1 MAWFKRNKKKLDD
14 TQVLVNTAA
23 ETNEF
28 LQPSKAGWKLA
39 VGFLSPIMTISI
51 GFPLLAIQ
59 FLNFMVELIALV
71 VSGFIGLSAFISLI
85 PKFQNAV
92 WKMMQFLLGAFGIRV
107 LLGLA
112 FLMLVSV
119 INVIRTAIPSDGIS
133 NYALQ
138 VLAISVV
145 IFFIWKN
152 RDKIVYMITGG
163 VVASL
168 DKGILNKATKPVKDG
183 VKSGAK
189 YAGDIAGLATV
200 GVPLGSSIGQAGS
213 QLSDYTK
220 ENAQGIYEDR
230 IARKQ
235 ERNSGDF
242 VMDSGRK
249 SGESSMNQGFV
260 ATRSSFVVPGETGEA
275 NQNNE
280 EKKTALDPLIAFNP
294 ASSSDPKLGEVS
306 DTLNDIESK
315 MLSEVPDSSNHE
327 ASDTK
332 SRESKENRLLEDLAD
347 DQNASVNQS
356 NRSKYQLDS
365 PRELGVMK
373 DQVALSSAPV
383 DNTNQIDVPLENQ
396 TTSQLSI
403 EDMVLSGQ
411 SQVLS
416 EGQNEH
422 FQSPIIH
429 SDQSINP
436 ELTTV
441 SNDQYSLYSTEN
453 SSEAVS
459 VTNEFEPT
467 RTVHETLQS
476 DSSSTREI
484 PEQLKSTSER
494 SIDNFDF
501 GFSGGFE

>member
-1 MAWFKRNKKKLDD
+1 
-14 TQVLVNTAA
+14 
-23 ETNEF
+23 
-28 LQPSKAGWKLA
+28 
-39 VGFLSPIMTISI
+39 
-51 GFPLLAIQ
+51 
-59 FLNFMVELIALV
+59 
-71 VSGFIGLSAFISLI
+71 
-85 PKFQNAV
+85 
-92 WKMMQFLLGAFGIRV
+92 
-107 LLGLA
+107 
-112 FLMLVSV
+112 
-119 INVIRTAIPSDGIS
+119 
-133 NYALQ
+133 
-138 VLAISVV
+138 
-145 IFFIWKN
+145 
-152 RDKIVYMITGG
+152 
-163 VVASL
+163 
-168 DKGILNKATKPVKDG
+168 DG

-249 SGESSMNQGFV
+249 SGESSLNQGFA
-260 ATRSSFVVPGETGEA
+260 ATRSSFVVPDETRESS
-275 NQNNE
+275 QNNE

-315 MLSEVPDSSNHE
+315 MLSDIPDSSSHE
-327 ASDTK
+327 TSDTK

-347 DQNASVNQS
+347 DQNVSVNQS

-365 PRELGVMK
+365 PRELGVVK
-373 DQVALSSAPV
+373 DQVELSSAPV
-383 DNTNQIDVPLENQ
+383 ENYNQIDVPLENQ

-467 RTVHETLQS
+467 RTVRETLQS
-476 DSSSTREI
+476 DSSSIREI

-501 GFSGGFE
+501 GFSGGLE

>member
-1 MAWFKRNKKKLDD
+1 
-14 TQVLVNTAA
+14 
-23 ETNEF
+23 
-28 LQPSKAGWKLA
+28 
-39 VGFLSPIMTISI
+39 
-51 GFPLLAIQ
+51 
-59 FLNFMVELIALV
+59 
-71 VSGFIGLSAFISLI
+71 
-85 PKFQNAV
+85 
-92 WKMMQFLLGAFGIRV
+92 
-107 LLGLA
+107 
-112 FLMLVSV
+112 
-119 INVIRTAIPSDGIS
+119 
-133 NYALQ
+133 
-138 VLAISVV
+138 
-145 IFFIWKN
+145 
-152 RDKIVYMITGG
+152 
-163 VVASL
+163 
-168 DKGILNKATKPVKDG
+168 
-183 VKSGAK
+183 
-189 YAGDIAGLATV
+189 
-200 GVPLGSSIGQAGS
+200 
-213 QLSDYTK
+213 
-220 ENAQGIYEDR
+220 
-230 IARKQ
+230 
-235 ERNSGDF
+235 
-242 VMDSGRK
+242 
-249 SGESSMNQGFV
+249 
-260 ATRSSFVVPGETGEA
+260 
-275 NQNNE
+275 E

-315 MLSEVPDSSNHE
+315 MLSDIPDSSSHE
-327 ASDTK
+327 TSDTK

-347 DQNASVNQS
+347 DQNVSVNQS

-365 PRELGVMK
+365 PRELGVVK
-373 DQVALSSAPV
+373 DQVELSSAPV

-467 RTVHETLQS
+467 RTVRETLQS
-476 DSSSTREI
+476 DSSSIREI

-501 GFSGGFE
+501 GFIGGLE